1 MSLSYSEMVE
11 RLSLVK
17 PGANLAGHYFAYF
30 DLQGVDLSGACLAD
44 ANLECADL
52 RGAKLVGADLTDA
65 DLTGACLN
73 GANLKGANLA
83 NANLEGARLKGAN
96 LEGACLEGANLE
108 DAAMYDSVLKYAYLK
123 DVNLLNA
130 CLDNADLTRA
140 YLAHANL
147 TGASLIDTVFAH
159 ARLEYVSFIGADLSD
174 ANFDGANIKNT
185 IFFEVTGV
193 DDDVLSELVAESWE
207 QDTLSPSAGDH
218 ATDSTQPNQN
228 PTQPNQKVT
237 HMAADSSVSDWNSLA
252 VKAATEGIKDG
263 TAAAAAEII
272 TDAVVGT
279 LSGFVPALSLIN
291 SNEYGRSV
299 LLVAT
304 PWAIGAATHLFP
316 DLVPGD
322 ATQVR
327 RICYRAIRGSATIRF
342 APIIARLKAPLAE
355 AFGAIR
361 AMEEA

>member
-11 RLSLVK
+11 MLSLVK
-17 PGANLAGHYFAYF
+17 PGANLAGRDLSNF
-30 DLQGVDLSGACLAD
+30 DLRGVDLSGACLED
-44 ANLECADL
+44 ANLE
-52 RGAKLVGADLTDA
+52 
-65 DLTGACLN
+65 
-73 GANLKGANLA
+73 GANLKGANLVGA
-83 NANLEGARLKGAN
+83 DLADANLEGANLQDANLKDACLEGAYLEGAN
-96 LEGACLEGANLE
+96 LEGANLE
-108 DAAMYDSVLKYAYLK
+108 SAAMYDSVLKNAYLFRA
-123 DVNLLNA
+123 NLTNA
-130 CLDNADLTRA
+130 CLDNADLTHA
-140 YLAHANL
+140 NLAHANL
-147 TGASLIDTVFAH
+147 TGASLIDAVLAY
-159 ARLEYVSFIGADLSD
+159 ARLEYVSFVAADLSD
-174 ANFDGANIKNT
+174 ANLDGAIIKNT
-185 IFFEVTGV
+185 IFFEVVGV
-193 DDDVLSELVAESWE
+193 DDNVLSDLLAESWGR
-207 QDTLSPSAGDH
+207 DTLSPSAGDH

-237 HMAADSSVSDWNSLA
+237 HMATDSSVSDWNSLA
-252 VKAATEGIKDG
+252 VKAATEGVKDG

-291 SNEYGRSV
+291 SNEYGRSA